1 MIPEVTQSSRDK
13 KTFPFISTKKE
24 NKQTLKET
32 IVKIL
37 KCHQTTFR
45 ALEAL
50 KKAKSERGRLLNLI
64 LNSNNAIQYNT
75 IQILIIQSTK
85 LDVIN

>member
-13 KTFPFISTKKE
+13 KTFPFISTKKG

-32 IVKIL
+32 IVKVL
-37 KCHQTTFR
+37 KRHQTTFR

-50 KKAKSERGRLLNLI
+50 KKAKSERGRLPNLI